1 MELNLLSRM
10 RNMGLELPAQGEK
23 SSVKDPKISFP
34 GPKVPMSNS
43 QHIKQDKQ
51 EEKMEGNTPG
61 NMTEIPTHPKISSL
75 ELRVLYL
82 SQNLQVKV
90 KIIKRGRR
98 GYIGKALG
106 EVGT

>member
-51 EEKMEGNTPG
+51 EEKMERNTPG
-61 NMTEIPTHPKISSL
+61 NMTEIPTHPTIFSP
-75 ELRVLYL
+75 ELRVLNLY
-82 SQNLQVKV
+82 QNLQLKV
-90 KIIKRGRR
+90 KIVKRER
-98 GYIGKALG
+98 
-106 EVGT
+106 